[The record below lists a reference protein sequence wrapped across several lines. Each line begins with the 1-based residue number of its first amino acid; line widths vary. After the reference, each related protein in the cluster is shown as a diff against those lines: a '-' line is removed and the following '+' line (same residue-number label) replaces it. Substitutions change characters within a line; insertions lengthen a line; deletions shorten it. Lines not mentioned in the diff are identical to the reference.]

1 METIAEKTQRIIAD
15 TLGVEKNMLTRD
27 TDLLKDLGA
36 DSLDVVD
43 TVMIL
48 EKEFKTSIPD
58 EKVERMHKVG
68 QFIDYFE
75 ATKSFTGIER
85 ATLQAA

>member
-1 METIAEKTQRIIAD
+1 
-15 TLGVEKNMLTRD
+15 LS
-27 TDLLKDLGA
+27 KDLGA

-58 EKVERMHKVG
+58 EKVEHMRKVG
-68 QFIDYFE
+68 HFIDYFE
-75 ATKSFTGIER
+75 KTKSFARVEG
-85 ATLQAA
+85 AKVLAAA